1 MSVGDV
7 ERRFN
12 CWSSG
17 NREADLDSG
26 RTMYTSYY
34 ERSSSMVKRRRAQ
47 GQRTEGREMMLSD
60 GAWCLGG

>member
-1 MSVGDV
+1 M

-34 ERSSSMVKRRRAQ
+34 ERSSSMVKCKK
-47 GQRTEGREMMLSD
+47 GTGTTEGKKMVSD
-60 GAWCLGG
+60 RAWCLGG

>member
-1 MSVGDV
+1 MRVGDV

-12 CWSSG
+12 CRSSG
-17 NREADLDSG
+17 NQGADLDSG

-47 GQRTEGREMMLSD
+47 GQQRARK
-60 GAWCLGG
+60 